1 MTGPR
6 DWIDF
11 AHEDLEMAKSA
22 LEKEIYNQTCFHA
35 QQGIEKALKAFLKT
49 RQLAIPKI
57 HGLSELISLCRNYD
71 SDFLKLEDTC
81 AKLDPY
87 YIPTRYPDLF
97 PGTGAGG
104 LPTRQEAEEAIALL
118 KEGLKWVESKLNG

>member
-11 AHEDLEMAKSA
+11 ARQDLEVAELA
-22 LEKEIYNQTCFHA
+22 LGKEIYNLSCFHA

-49 RQLAIPKI
+49 HQVVIPKI
-57 HGLSELISLCRNYD
+57 HGLSELVSLCRSYD
-71 SDFLKLEDTC
+71 DSFVEIEDTC

-87 YIPTRYPDLF
+87 YIPTRYPDVF
-97 PGTGAGG
+97 PGAGPG
-104 LPTRQEAEEAIALL
+104 GPSTRGEAEEAVLLL
-118 KEGLKWVESKLNG
+118 KDALRWIQNKLK

>member
-11 AHEDLEMAKSA
+11 AREDLEMAEAA
-22 LEKEIYNQTCFHA
+22 LERGIYNQTCFHS

-49 RQLAIPKI
+49 RQTAVPKI
-57 HGLSELISLCRNYD
+57 HGLSELVSLCRNYD
-71 SDFLKLEDTC
+71 DSFVELEDTC

-97 PGTGAGG
+97 PGAGPGG
-104 LPTRQEAEEAIALL
+104 LPMRQEAEEAVSLL
-118 KEGLKWVESKLNG
+118 KTGLHWIENKLK

>member
-11 AHEDLEMAKSA
+11 AREDLEVAELA
-22 LEKEIYNQTCFHA
+22 LGKEIYNQSCFHA

-49 RQLAIPKI
+49 RQAVIPKI
-57 HGLSELISLCRNYD
+57 HGLSELVSLCRSYD
-71 SDFLKLEDTC
+71 DSFAELEDTC

-97 PGTGAGG
+97 PGAGPCG
-104 LPTRQEAEEAIALL
+104 LPTRQEAEEAVSLL
-118 KEGLKWVESKLNG
+118 KAGLHWIENKLK